1 MLLYLIRH
9 GQSLFNAEKRIQGQ
23 TDIALSPFGEK
34 QSLALAAAFRGLPID
49 AVYASPLRRAM
60 QTAAPIADV
69 LKLEIR
75 TDDRLKEIN
84 AGIFEGVGWDE
95 IESHSPEAAARWQAQ
110 EPDFVI
116 PGGESRRALGV
127 RGRAALMDIFEAGHR
142 QAVVVAH
149 GGVLGAALK
158 SLLGI
163 QIDNSP
169 FSFYNA
175 SISKLVWDRRI
186 KLITLNQVDHLRAAG
201 LEVLDATGDL

>member
-34 QSLALAAAFRGLPID
+34 QSQALAAAFRGLPID
-49 AVYASPLRRAM
+49 ALYASPLRRAM
-60 QTAAPIADV
+60 QTAAPIADA

-95 IESHSPEAAARWQAQ
+95 IASHSPEAAARWQAQ

-116 PGGESRRALGV
+116 P
-127 RGRAALMDIFEAGHR
+127 
-142 QAVVVAH
+142 
-149 GGVLGAALK
+149 
-158 SLLGI
+158 
-163 QIDNSP
+163 
-169 FSFYNA
+169 
-175 SISKLVWDRRI
+175 
-186 KLITLNQVDHLRAAG
+186 
-201 LEVLDATGDL
+201 